1 MKNSIIDKFKN
12 SDMNDYPFPHFV
24 LDNLIDPI
32 SLEEIFRELSILEKQ
47 DPTNLYKS
55 EFGEKKEWKFFPE
68 NLKSLNSLL
77 EYLSSQEF
85 ICILKSKFQIDN
97 SIEIY
102 PDATYDGGGYV
113 ISPPKSFLGY
123 HADFNFS
130 NKIGKYRV
138 LNILIYM
145 NQNYHESQGGKL
157 HLLDSNSKTVEK
169 MVEPLANRLLA
180 FFTDDKSFHGVGMNQ
195 GKFYRR
201 SFNLYYYSD
210 LPISSEQSTE
220 PHKTIWLDTDKH
232 EH

>member
-1 MKNSIIDKFKN
+1 M
-12 SDMNDYPFPHFV
+12 
-24 LDNLIDPI
+24 DPN

-68 NLKSLNSLL
+68 NLKNLNSLL
-77 EYLSSQEF
+77 KYLSSQEF
-85 ICILKSKFQIDN
+85 IFILKSKFQIDN

-102 PDATYDGGGYV
+102 PDVTYDGGGYV

-157 HLLDSNSKTVEK
+157 HLLDSKSKTVEK

-180 FFTDDKSFHGVGMNQ
+180 FYTDDKSFHGVGMNQ

-210 LPISSEQSTE
+210 LPISSAQSTE